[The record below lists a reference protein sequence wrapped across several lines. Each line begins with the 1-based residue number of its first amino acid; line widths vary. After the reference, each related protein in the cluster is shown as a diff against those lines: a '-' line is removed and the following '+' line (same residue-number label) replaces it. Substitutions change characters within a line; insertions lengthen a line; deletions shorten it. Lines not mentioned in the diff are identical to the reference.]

1 MNKFEVL
8 KQYFGHDDFRNGQSE
23 IIDNI
28 LAGKDV
34 LAIMPTGA
42 GKSVCYQ
49 VPAMLLDGITI
60 VISPLISLMK
70 DQVESL
76 VQSGIRAAYINSS
89 LNSSQYREVIRR
101 AENGEY
107 KLIYVAPERLVTD
120 SFLAFSEN
128 SNISMV
134 TVDESHCVS
143 QWGQD
148 FRPSYLKIPEFIGKL
163 SRRPIV
169 TAFTATA
176 TEHVKE
182 DISALLGLRSP
193 FTITTGFDRQ
203 NLYFEVRRPAERLN
217 ELMKIVDENRGK
229 STIVYC
235 ATRKNVETVCDA
247 LCEKGYSA
255 TRYHAGLSDDE
266 RRRNQDAFLYDKC
279 GIMVATNAF
288 GMGIDKSNVSLI
300 IHYNMPKNIE
310 SYYQEA
316 GRAGRDGEPASC
328 ILLYSGQDVALAR
341 FLIENSNDGNEE
353 LTEQEKAELRSR
365 DYERLKQMT
374 FYATTTDCL
383 RASILKYFGEKPP
396 VFCGH
401 CSNCCTSFETVDI
414 TTEAQKIISCVYR
427 ICNHNGRYLGKAAIT
442 DILRGSKAEKLKQN
456 GYDTLSTYGIMADVP
471 THRIRLIID
480 NLIEKGYLNVHG
492 GDYPVVVPTDLAA
505 AAIRSG
511 QRFEMKLPKEVHRI
525 TAKEKPAEFPVNAEL
540 LAKLKS
546 KRMDIA
552 EKAHIPAYLVF
563 TDATLRDMCRRM
575 PSTPEELLS
584 VSGISRQKCTN
595 YGEEILTIIREY
607 LPKDKN
613 SSAAAKQTVD
623 PKLFSMLKK
632 KRLELA
638 QKANIPAFIVFS
650 DAALRDMCLK
660 MPKNTEEFLGVSG
673 VGPQKCESYS
683 EDFLSVIKEFS
694 GEAKKGGS
702 PSESKGGWTVDE
714 TERLRDEV
722 EKGLSLTQ
730 ISARH
735 GRPANDIRK
744 RLHETGILR

>member
-8 KQYFGHDDFRNGQSE
+8 KQYFGHDEFRNGQSE

-28 LAGKDV
+28 LAGRDV
-34 LAIMPTGA
+34 LGIMPTGA

-76 VQSGIRAAYINSS
+76 VQSGIPAAYINSS
-89 LNSSQYREVIRR
+89 LSFAQYQEVLRR
-101 AENGEY
+101 ACAGEY
-107 KLIYVAPERLVTD
+107 KLIYAAPERLVTD
-120 SFLAFSEN
+120 GFLAFAEN
-128 SNISMV
+128 SRISMV

-148 FRPSYLKIPEFIGKL
+148 FRPSYLKIPEFISKL
-163 SRRPIV
+163 SYRPVIS
-169 TAFTATA
+169 AFTATA

-182 DISALLGLRSP
+182 DISSLLGLRSP

-203 NLYFEVRRPAERLN
+203 NLYFEVRRPAERLS
-217 ELMKIVDENRGK
+217 ELIKIVDENRGK

-235 ATRKNVETVCDA
+235 ATRKNVEVVCDA
-247 LCEKGYSA
+247 LCDRGFAA

-328 ILLYSGQDVALAR
+328 ILLYNGQDVALAR
-341 FLIENSNDGNEE
+341 FLIENSNEDNEE
-353 LTEQEKAELRSR
+353 LSEKEKAELRR
-365 DYERLKQMT
+365 KDYERLKQMT
-374 FYATTTDCL
+374 FYATTNDCL

-401 CSNCCTSFETVDI
+401 CSNCCTSFETADI

-427 ICNHNGRYLGKAAIT
+427 IYNHNGRYLGKAAIT
-442 DILRGSKAEKLKQN
+442 DILHGSKAEKLIKN
-456 GYDTLSTYGIMADVP
+456 GYDTLSTYGIMSDIPV
-471 THRIRLIID
+471 HRIRLILD
-480 NLIEKGYLNVHG
+480 NLIEKGFLGVREG
-492 GDYPVVVPTDLAA
+492 EYPVVVPTELAA
-505 AAIRSG
+505 NAIRSG
-511 QRFEMKLPKEVHRI
+511 QRFEMKLPKEAKRI
-525 TAKEKPAEFPVNAEL
+525 TAKEKPAEHPINTEL
-540 LAKLKS
+540 LSKLKE
-546 KRMDIA
+546 KRRKIA
-552 EKAHIPAYLVF
+552 EKARIPAYLVF
-563 TDATLRDMCRRM
+563 TDATLRDMCRKL
-575 PSTPEELLS
+575 PE
-584 VSGISRQKCTN
+584 
-595 YGEEILTIIREY
+595 TI
-607 LPKDKN
+607 
-613 SSAAAKQTVD
+613 
-623 PKLFSMLKK
+623 
-632 KRLELA
+632 
-638 QKANIPAFIVFS
+638 
-650 DAALRDMCLK
+650 
-660 MPKNTEEFLGVSG
+660 EEFLGVSG
-673 VGPQKCESYS
+673 VGRKKCESYG
-683 EDFLSVIKEFS
+683 EEFLKVIKDNAENVKKS
-694 GEAKKGGS
+694 GGKN
-702 PSESKGGWTVDE
+702 GWSIEE

-722 EKGLSLTQ
+722 ESGLSLSQ

-735 GRPANDIRK
+735 GRTPDEIRT

>member
-28 LAGKDV
+28 LSGKDV

-89 LNSSQYREVIRR
+89 LSAAQYREVIRR

-107 KLIYVAPERLVTD
+107 KLIYAAPERLTAE
-120 SFLAFSEN
+120 SFVSFAER

-148 FRPSYLKIPEFIGKL
+148 FRPSYLKIPEFIEKL
-163 SRRPIV
+163 SKRPIIS
-169 TAFTATA
+169 AFTATA

-182 DISALLGLRSP
+182 DISSLLGLRSP

-217 ELMKIVDENRGK
+217 ELLKIVDENRGK

-235 ATRKNVETVCDA
+235 ATRKNVEIVCDA
-247 LCEKGYSA
+247 LCDKGYAA
-255 TRYHAGLSDDE
+255 TRYHAGLTDDE

-341 FLIENSNDGNEE
+341 FLIENSNEDNEE
-353 LTEQEKAELRSR
+353 LSDSEKAELRKR

-401 CSNCCTSFETVDI
+401 CSNCCTSFETSDI

-427 ICNHNGRYLGKAAIT
+427 IFNHNGRYLGKAAIT
-442 DILRGSKAEKLKQN
+442 DILRGSKAEKLIRN
-456 GYDTLSTYGIMADVP
+456 GYDTLSTYGIMADTP
-471 THRIRLIID
+471 THRIRLILD
-480 NLIEKGYLNVHG
+480 ELIEKGYLNVHEG
-492 GDYPVVVPTDLAA
+492 EYPVVAPTERAA

-511 QRFEMKLPKEVHRI
+511 QRFEMKLPKEVRRI
-525 TAKEKPAEFPVNAEL
+525 TAKEKPAEFPVDAEL
-540 LAKLKS
+540 LTMLKS

-575 PSTPEELLS
+575 PST
-584 VSGISRQKCTN
+584 
-595 YGEEILTIIREY
+595 
-607 LPKDKN
+607 
-613 SSAAAKQTVD
+613 
-623 PKLFSMLKK
+623 
-632 KRLELA
+632 
-638 QKANIPAFIVFS
+638 
-650 DAALRDMCLK
+650 
-660 MPKNTEEFLGVSG
+660 TEEFLGVSG
-673 VGPQKCESYS
+673 VGRKKCESYG
-683 EDFLSVIKEFS
+683 EAFLKVIKDFS
-694 GEAKKGGS
+694 DEAKKKGS
-702 PSESKGGWTVDE
+702 DTKENGGWTVDE

>member
-8 KQYFGHDDFRNGQSE
+8 KQYFGHDEFRNGQSE

-28 LAGKDV
+28 LAGRDV
-34 LAIMPTGA
+34 LGIMPTGA

-76 VQSGIRAAYINSS
+76 VQSGIPAAYINSS
-89 LNSSQYREVIRR
+89 LSFAQYQEVLRR
-101 AENGEY
+101 ACAGEY
-107 KLIYVAPERLVTD
+107 KLIYAAPERLVTD
-120 SFLAFSEN
+120 GFLAFAEN
-128 SNISMV
+128 SRISMV

-148 FRPSYLKIPEFIGKL
+148 FRPSYLKIPEFISKL
-163 SRRPIV
+163 SYRPVIS
-169 TAFTATA
+169 AFTATA

-182 DISALLGLRSP
+182 DISSLLGLRSP

-203 NLYFEVRRPAERLN
+203 NLYFEVRRPAERLS
-217 ELMKIVDENRGK
+217 ELIKIVDENRGK

-235 ATRKNVETVCDA
+235 ATRKNVEVVCDA
-247 LCEKGYSA
+247 LCDRGFAA

-328 ILLYSGQDVALAR
+328 ILLYNGQDVALAR
-341 FLIENSNDGNEE
+341 FLIENSNEDNEE
-353 LTEQEKAELRSR
+353 LSEKEKAELRR
-365 DYERLKQMT
+365 KDYERLKQMT
-374 FYATTTDCL
+374 FYATTNDCL

-401 CSNCCTSFETVDI
+401 CSNCCTSFETADI

-427 ICNHNGRYLGKAAIT
+427 IYNHNGRYLGKAAIT
-442 DILRGSKAEKLKQN
+442 DILHGSKAEKLIKN
-456 GYDTLSTYGIMADVP
+456 GYDTLSTYGIMSDIPV
-471 THRIRLIID
+471 HRIRLILD
-480 NLIEKGYLNVHG
+480 NLIEKGFLGVREG
-492 GDYPVVVPTDLAA
+492 EYPVVVPTELAA
-505 AAIRSG
+505 NAIRSG
-511 QRFEMKLPKEVHRI
+511 QRFEMKLPKEANRL
-525 TAKEKPAEFPVNAEL
+525 TAKEKPAEHPVNTEL
-540 LAKLKS
+540 LSKLKE
-546 KRMDIA
+546 KRREIA
-552 EKAHIPAYLVF
+552 EKARIPAYLVF
-563 TDATLRDMCRRM
+563 TDATLRDMCRKL
-575 PSTPEELLS
+575 PE
-584 VSGISRQKCTN
+584 
-595 YGEEILTIIREY
+595 TI
-607 LPKDKN
+607 
-613 SSAAAKQTVD
+613 
-623 PKLFSMLKK
+623 
-632 KRLELA
+632 
-638 QKANIPAFIVFS
+638 
-650 DAALRDMCLK
+650 
-660 MPKNTEEFLGVSG
+660 EEFLGVSG
-673 VGPQKCESYS
+673 VGRKKCESYG
-683 EDFLSVIKEFS
+683 EEFLKVIKDNAEAVKKS
-694 GEAKKGGS
+694 GGKN
-702 PSESKGGWTVDE
+702 GWSIEE

-722 EKGLSLTQ
+722 ESGLSLSQ

-735 GRPANDIRK
+735 GRTPDEIRT